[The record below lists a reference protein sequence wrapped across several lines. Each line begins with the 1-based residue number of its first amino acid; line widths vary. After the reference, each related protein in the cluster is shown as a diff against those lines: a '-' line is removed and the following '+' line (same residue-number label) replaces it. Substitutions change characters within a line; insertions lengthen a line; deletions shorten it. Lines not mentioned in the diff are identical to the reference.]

1 MGGSC
6 SPFLSGRETW
16 GGQMSRCGWRGV
28 GMAGVTGGEDA
39 ILHIYVACM
48 FLAQLI
54 QETNIYEVK
63 QRTQFEGNRGRD
75 FRSMYKRHCF
85 PCEMAATISY
95 NGLMSY

>member
-1 MGGSC
+1 
-6 SPFLSGRETW
+6 
-16 GGQMSRCGWRGV
+16 MSRCGWRGV

-63 QRTQFEGNRGRD
+63 QRTQFEGNRGGD
-75 FRSMYKRHCF
+75 FRSMYKRDCF
-85 PCEMAATISY
+85 LVKRPKQFPSMA
-95 NGLMSY
+95 L